1 MRSQRAPSRPSIGYP
16 LKELPSGDWDLLK
29 VKSLPQVQFLEKSHL
44 QAKRNGFE
52 IRPTHSSIVT
62 DQGTQD
68 WGKSEDT
75 QGRQP
80 SLQPPLGREHP
91 HLVQPLTL

>member
-44 QAKRNGFE
+44 QAKSNGFE
-52 IRPTHSSIVT
+52 IRPIRVIRSSKKYALVAEFEHISIVT
-62 DQGTQD
+62 
-68 WGKSEDT
+68 
-75 QGRQP
+75 
-80 SLQPPLGREHP
+80 
-91 HLVQPLTL
+91 